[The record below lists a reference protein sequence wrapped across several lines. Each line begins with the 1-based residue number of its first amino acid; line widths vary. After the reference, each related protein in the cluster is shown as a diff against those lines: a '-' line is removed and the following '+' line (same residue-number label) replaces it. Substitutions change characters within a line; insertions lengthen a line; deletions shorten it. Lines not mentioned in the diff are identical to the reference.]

1 MKFNIASPTCGT
13 QKLYEVEDL
22 RKIQAL
28 YELEIGNTI
37 TGEMLGEEFAGYVFK
52 ITGGMD
58 KQGFTMKQGILTN
71 ARVSLLLNRGDIGY
85 QAWRTKVGARRK
97 KSIRGCIVGPDI
109 STLNMIIV
117 QEGEEKLEGLT
128 DKTVPR
134 RLGPKRAS
142 KIRKLFG
149 LTKEDDVRKFVIRRQ
164 LKAIEATETTA
175 AKKARTKAPKIQRLV
190 TPVTLQRRRAK
201 LSVIKQ
207 KRVRSR
213 EEREAYQRRLDRR
226 STLTAQRT
234 KSRKARV
241 MLSERK
247 RDLSCR
253 AADAAKEKAAAAA
266 AAAAAKAS
274 AQKKPAPKASAKK
287 AKAKK

>member
-13 QKLYEVEDL
+13 QKLYEVDDV
-22 RKIQAL
+22 RRIQAL
-28 YELEIGNTI
+28 YDYEIGASVP
-37 TGEMLGEEFAGYVFK
+37 GEMLGDEFAGYVFK

-71 ARVSLLLNRGDIGY
+71 ARVSLLLNRGDVGY
-85 QAWRTKVGARRK
+85 QTWRTKTGARAR

-109 STLNMIIV
+109 STLNMIII
-117 QEGEEKLEGLT
+117 QEGEEKLDGLT
-128 DKTVPR
+128 NKTVPR

-149 LTKEDDVRKFVIRRQ
+149 LSKEDDVRKFVIRRQ
-164 LKAIEATETTA
+164 LAEREGF
-175 AKKARTKAPKIQRLV
+175 KARTKAPKIQRLV

-201 LSVIKQ
+201 ISVIKQ
-207 KRVRSR
+207 KRVKSR

-226 STLTAQRT
+226 SVLSAQRT
-234 KSRKARV
+234 KARKARV

-247 RDLSCR
+247 RDVCSR

-274 AQKKPAPKASAKK
+274 AQKKAAPKASAKK